1 MRASIPVIEP
11 VRSYSRSEFH
21 VGVTFVL
28 ACQRAL
34 TEAFVQLQAGDVSIV
49 RYAVLTS
56 SDTGAAGKRVDT
68 SGDAIVEIMDAA
80 GHVLA
85 ERVMLPDD
93 FASLSNK
100 IAEWCDSG
108 DVDLVLTTGGTG
120 LSSRD
125 VMPEVTRKL
134 VDIEIPGMAEAMRSA
149 SLKITAMSMISR
161 AVVGARRSTLIINL
175 PGSTGGVRDNLGVVL
190 PVIDHAV
197 EVLQDRQSGE
207 HPV

>member
-1 MRASIPVIEP
+1 M
-11 VRSYSRSEFH
+11 
-21 VGVTFVL
+21 
-28 ACQRAL
+28 
-34 TEAFVQLQAGDVSIV
+34 
-49 RYAVLTS
+49 VLTS

-68 SGDAIVEIMDAA
+68 SGDAVVEMMDGA
-80 GHVLA
+80 GHELT

-93 FASLSNK
+93 FEALSSK
-100 IAEWCDSG
+100 IIDWCDSN

-125 VMPEVTRKL
+125 VMPEVTRQL
-134 VDIEIPGMAEAMRSA
+134 VDMEIPGMAEAMRNE
-149 SLKITAMSMISR
+149 SLKATTMAMISR
-161 AVVGARRSTLIINL
+161 AVAGARGSTLVINL